1 VEIHWR
7 NMDEIEATQ
16 RDAVERRL
24 QALANGH
31 TDLIDLRIVAKA
43 NNHHRL
49 GGQEVHIA
57 CQARGAELV
66 ATRTG
71 EDLGQA
77 LHEALDAFVHEVRR
91 LRDRRADHR
100 T

>member
-31 TDLIDLRIVAKA
+31 TDLIDLRIVAKP

-91 LRDRRADHR
+91 LRDRRAEHR

>member
-24 QALANGH
+24 QALSDGH
-31 TDLIDLRIVAKA
+31 TDLIDLRIVAKP

>member
-1 VEIHWR
+1 MEIHWR

-24 QALANGH
+24 QALSDGH
-31 TDLIDLRIVAKA
+31 TDLIDLRIVAKP

>member
-1 VEIHWR
+1 
-7 NMDEIEATQ
+7 MDEIEATQ

-24 QALANGH
+24 QALSDGH
-31 TDLIDLRIVAKA
+31 TDLIDLRIVAKP

-57 CQARGAELV
+57 CQARGAELI

>member
-16 RDAVERRL
+16 REAVERRL
-24 QALANGH
+24 SALAEGQ
-31 TDLIDLRIVAKA
+31 TDLIDLRIVAKP
-43 NNHHRL
+43 NNHHRH
-49 GGQEVHIA
+49 GGQEVRIA

-66 ATRTG
+66 ATRIG
-71 EDLGQA
+71 DDVGKA
-77 LHEALDAFVHEVRR
+77 LNEAVDAFVHEVRR

-100 T
+100 S